1 MEWIDTS
8 KKNHQFVKF
17 IVNNHKKELEWAV
30 KTASL
35 KVNNTVDSWQQ
46 RTIYKRFTNIFLGD
60 LAKNIFKTFLIT
72 ENTNLKEKL
81 IEYDEIR
88 TDNFENKDEF
98 DLRIY
103 KNDKND
109 EYCNFEVK
117 SSGEKYSTNYN
128 DLLKRNIIVNYG
140 NIHQH
145 LECAVIQIIFV
156 PNNLSFF
163 KNENYFD
170 ENLDTFIKAYLQ
182 DFTNANV
189 LAYIVGYANKEMQE
203 KALNERFE
211 VENVKANSKLREY
224 GRLSIENSLS
234 IRDFL
239 DRIQKIFNV

>member
-1 MEWIDTS
+1 MEWIDTR

-72 ENTNLKEKL
+72 ENVNLKEKL

-88 TDNFENKDEF
+88 TDNFKNKDEF

-103 KNDKND
+103 KNDK
-109 EYCNFEVK
+109 YCNFEVK
-117 SSGEKYSTNYN
+117 SSGEKYSNNYN

-145 LECAVIQIIFV
+145 LECAIIQIIFV

-182 DFTNANV
+182 DFTNANI

-211 VENVKANSKLREY
+211 VENVKAKSKPREY
-224 GRLSIENSLS
+224 GRLSIENSLP

-239 DRIQKIFNV
+239 DRIQKVFS